1 MNIKELKVLV
11 DTAINLGHSDAQL
24 VLNDSR
30 DGNESYPIARAELK
44 KGGMQHDPSV
54 MLVVSYDNR

>member
-11 DTAINLGHSDAQL
+11 DTAIDLGHSDAKL

-30 DGNESYPIARAELK
+30 DGNESYPIAIAKLK
-44 KGGMQHDPSV
+44 KCGTQDDPSV
-54 MLVVSYDNR
+54 MLVVSYG

>member
-11 DTAINLGHSDAQL
+11 DTAINLGYSDAQL

-30 DGNESYPIARAELK
+30 DGNESYPIAIAELK
-44 KGGMQHDPSV
+44 KGGTQHDPSV

>member
-11 DTAINLGHSDAQL
+11 DTAIDLGYADGKI

-30 DGNESYPIARAELK
+30 DGNESYPEANAKLK
-44 KGGMQHDPSV
+44 KCGGQHDPSV
-54 MLVVSYDNR
+54 MLIVSYK